1 MNKKEILIP
10 FVIFGLTILF
20 AGICIGVYI
29 SNGKSKK
36 WVARKMKI
44 GGMLLSLTS
53 VSVGNGCVTCYDM
66 PSEGNI
72 IQFDNVNGYELAIK
86 LDTGNVIT
94 GTIYERRASDF
105 SFSIE
110 DSLEQKFQSGP
121 ILPIDGKFDNYEEQI
136 KIELDRNLAA
146 GKYFLKVFATDTL
159 KQANSYPI
167 NGFSIIISNE

>member
-1 MNKKEILIP
+1 MNKKE
-10 FVIFGLTILF
+10 VITPIIAIGLSLLF
-20 AGICIGVYI
+20 AIICIAVFM

-44 GGMLLSLTS
+44 GGMLLGLTA
-53 VSVGNGCVTCYDM
+53 VSVGSGCVTCYDM

-72 IQFDNVNGYELAIK
+72 IRFDNLSGYELEIN

-94 GTIYERRASDF
+94 GTVYERIASDF

-136 KIELDRNLAA
+136 KIELDNNLSA

-159 KQANSYPI
+159 QQANSYPI
-167 NGFSIIISNE
+167 NGFSIIINNE